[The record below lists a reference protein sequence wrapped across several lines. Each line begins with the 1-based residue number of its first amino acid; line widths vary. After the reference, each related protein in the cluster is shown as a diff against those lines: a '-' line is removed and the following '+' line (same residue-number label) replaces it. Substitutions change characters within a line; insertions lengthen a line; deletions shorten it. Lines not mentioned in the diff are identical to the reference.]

1 MPAPFERTWRALDAD
16 STWPRTFGIGLA
28 SLLLGGWLIWL
39 LGGQVKVYEIS
50 DRTSMEVAIAAHP
63 IATRIDGRVVEARLE
78 LGRRVKIGEVLVELD
93 AEAERL
99 ALARSEARLAS
110 FKAQAKALRP
120 EIEAREAG
128 LAAYIGAKTLLVA
141 ESRANTEEAMAQTR
155 FAEAQAAARRMLAN
169 RKFVSEEVLHEAEA
183 KAKAGHAAV
192 RARQANTGRMSRDAE
207 VEIADRQAKI
217 AELQRKLADL
227 EGRASA
233 EEAEARAIQQRIDAH
248 FIRAAI
254 DGYLGRVEV
263 VRAGTVVQAGQV
275 LGAVVPDGE
284 PHAVAWFGSSA
295 VGRIRPGQPARL
307 RLDGFPWTQYGTLAA
322 TVDSVGNDPL
332 GDRVRVELVLRP
344 ESTPSIPLVHGLSGT
359 TEIEVERI
367 SPARLVLRAVGRWLT
382 TRTAK
387 AEQTIMDVSRG
398 K

>member
-1 MPAPFERTWRALDAD
+1 MPASFERTWRALDAD
-16 STWPRTFGIGLA
+16 SPWPRTFGIGLA
-28 SLLLGGWLIWL
+28 SLLLGGWLIWF
-39 LGGQVKVYEIS
+39 LGGQVKVYEVS
-50 DRTSMEVAIAAHP
+50 DRTSLEVAIAAHP
-63 IATRIDGRVVEARLE
+63 IATRIDGRVVRAQLE
-78 LGRRVKIGEVLVELD
+78 LGRRVKKGEVLVELD

-110 FKAQAKALRP
+110 FKAQAAALRP

-128 LAAYIGAKTLLVA
+128 LAAYFGAKTLLVA

-155 FAEAQAAARRMLAN
+155 FAESQAAARRMLAS
-169 RKFVSEEVLHEAEA
+169 RKLVSEEALQEAEA

-192 RARQANTGRMSRDAE
+192 RARQANTGRMSREAE
-207 VEIADRQAKI
+207 VEIADRRAKI

-233 EEAEARAIQQRIDAH
+233 EEAEARTIQQRIDAH

-254 DGYLGRVEV
+254 DGYLGRVEI

-295 VGRIRPGQPARL
+295 VGRIRPGQKARL

-344 ESTPSIPLVHGLSGT
+344 ESTPSIPLAHGLSGT

>member
-1 MPAPFERTWRALDAD
+1 MWFM
-16 STWPRTFGIGLA
+16 
-28 SLLLGGWLIWL
+28 
-39 LGGQVKVYEIS
+39 GGQVGIYEIS
-50 DRTSMEVAIAAHP
+50 GSTSLEVAIAAHP

-110 FKAQAKALRP
+110 FKAQAVALRP

-128 LAAYIGAKTLLVA
+128 LAAYSGAKTLLVA

-155 FAEAQAAARRMLAN
+155 FAESQAATRRMLVSRN
-169 RKFVSEEVLHEAEA
+169 FVSREVLHEAET
-183 KAKAGHAAV
+183 KAEAGHAAV
-192 RARQANTGRMSRDAE
+192 RARKANTGRMKREAE
-207 VEIADRQAKI
+207 VEIADRRAEI
-217 AELQRKLADL
+217 AELQRRLADL
-227 EGRASA
+227 EGRATA
-233 EEAEARAIQQRIDAH
+233 EEVEARAIQQRIDAH

-254 DGYLGRVEV
+254 DGYLGRVEI
-263 VRAGTVVQAGQV
+263 VRVGTVVQAGQV
-275 LGAVVPDGE
+275 LGTVVPDGE

-295 VGRIRPGQPARL
+295 VGRIRPHQSARL

-344 ESTPSIPLVHGLSGT
+344 ESTPFIPLVHGLSGT

-387 AEQTIMDVSRG
+387 AAKTTGPNLSPG
-398 K
+398 KSISHTGNR